1 MKAWLYDHLIV
12 HWKTSLSGVLTNI
25 VALTAAGFFAPNPF
39 INTKLS
45 GYAFAVSG
53 MARIALG
60 VMMKDPGT
68 PTTASPQFT
77 YEVAPVPKEK

>member
-68 PTTASPQFT
+68 AASPQT
-77 YEVAPVPKEK
+77 TNETVPVPKEK

>member
-60 VMMKDPGT
+60 VMMKDPG
-68 PTTASPQFT
+68 PIAASPQT
-77 YEVAPVPKEK
+77 TNETVSIPKEK